1 MTDLSF
7 PPLRPCCPTFDH
19 EPHQPDCDTVSAIPS
34 APQPKPA
41 PTEEND
47 HA

>member
-19 EPHQPDCDTVSAIPS
+19 EPHQPDCDTPHPATEGDPS
-34 APQPKPA
+34 
-41 PTEEND
+41 
-47 HA
+47 